1 METTTRRQNNLN
13 AIVRVQSK
21 RVSYKVE
28 NAEPIAHN
36 DVDDVYI
43 FYTPSD
49 RLVQSA
55 TYDEAKAKWLLTKE
69 TD

>member
-1 METTTRRQNNLN
+1 MTLQERFN
-13 AIVRVQSK
+13 AEVVAAAMIEPSIVRVP
-21 RVSYKVE
+21 E
-28 NAEPIAHN
+28 EAEPIAHN
-36 DVDDVYI
+36 NIDDVYI
-43 FYTPSD
+43 FYTPSG